1 MSDRSVW
8 SISSVSSVLPRRL
21 LIAAVSSAVLAACGG
36 GNGSGIALPLLEA
49 APAPAPAPATAAPP
63 AQDSSAGLPH
73 QLTGWAALPDTFRWP
88 GPTTGQFISSAL
100 GVTPPFVGGQPL
112 PGFSAMLKNDDG
124 TWTAMPDNGYGSK
137 GNSSDFVVG
146 FYNVSIDFRTVPNGT
161 TVPGTVKVNSH
172 VAFNDAKG
180 FLKDG
185 KGVDLKI
192 IADYANYQK
201 VTDNKVVDS
210 GIPVD
215 PRIVSGRLLTGFD
228 FDVESIARAKDGTW
242 FVGEEFGP
250 YILHFDKNGTLM
262 EDPVPHPFLRSPSN
276 PLVMSGSATA
286 TSLSSRGFESLAFN
300 GDGSRIFAV
309 PEAAPSL
316 ASLRPVAD
324 DERYLNFF
332 EFDPAAMLYTGKN
345 PVYKKDG
352 PAKDNQIVIGDMAN
366 VGGNKFVLIERD
378 SLYGAKAVVKRLY
391 MVDLDVKDAD
401 GVLKKTLL
409 VDLLNIS
416 DPKDI
421 GGPLPGV
428 PAGKF
433 SMPFDSVES
442 VEVVDDHTLAVAI
455 DTNFPTEDG
464 RVPGK
469 PDDTEVITIRFD
481 QALFKRTASK
491 S

>member
-1 MSDRSVW
+1 MSVRFA
-8 SISSVSSVLPRRL
+8 SSNLPRQL
-21 LIAAVSSAVLAACGG
+21 MLAVVSSAVLAACGG
-36 GNGSGIALPLLEA
+36 SDGGSVAFPPVA
-49 APAPAPAPATAAPP
+49 ATPAPPPAPAPAPQPP
-63 AQDSSAGLPH
+63 QDDSAGLPH
-73 QLTGWAALPDTFRWP
+73 KLTGWASLADTFRWP
-88 GPTTGQFISSAL
+88 GPTTGQFITATL
-100 GVTPPFVGGQPL
+100 GVTPPFLNGQPL
-112 PGFSAMLKNDDG
+112 PGFSALLKNDDG

-137 GNSSDFVVG
+137 GNSGDFVVG
-146 FYNVSIDFRTVPNGT
+146 FYNVNIDFRTAANGT
-161 TVPGTVKVNSH
+161 TVPGTIKVNSH
-172 VAFNDAKG
+172 VNFNDANG

-192 IADYANYQK
+192 TADYANYQT
-201 VTDNKVVDS
+201 VSGNNLVDS
-210 GIPVD
+210 GKPVD
-215 PRIVSGRLLTGFD
+215 ARIVSGRLLTGFD
-228 FDVESIARAKDGTW
+228 LDVESIARAKDGTW

-262 EDPVPHPFLRSPSN
+262 GDPVPHPFLRSPSN
-276 PLVMSGSATA
+276 PLVMNDGATA

-300 GDGSRIFAV
+300 GDSSRLYAV

-332 EFDPAAMLYTGKN
+332 EFDPASMLYTGKN

-352 PAKDNQIVIGDMAN
+352 PAKDNQIVIGDMTN

-378 SLYGAKAVVKRLY
+378 SLYGSKAVVKRLY

-416 DPKDI
+416 DPMDI
-421 GGPLPGV
+421 GGPLASV
-428 PAGKF
+428 VAGKF

-442 VEVVDDHTLAVAI
+442 VEVVDDNTLAVAI

-481 QALFKRTASK
+481 QALFKRVASK
-491 S
+491 T

>member
-1 MSDRSVW
+1 MSVRFA
-8 SISSVSSVLPRRL
+8 SSNLPRHL
-21 LIAAVSSAVLAACGG
+21 MLAVVSSAVLAACGG
-36 GNGSGIALPLLEA
+36 SDGSGVAFPPVA
-49 APAPAPAPATAAPP
+49 ATPAPPPAPAPAPQPS
-63 AQDSSAGLPH
+63 QDDSAGLPH
-73 QLTGWAALPDTFRWP
+73 KLTGWASLADTFRWP
-88 GPTTGQFISSAL
+88 GPTTGQFITAAL
-100 GVTPPFVGGQPL
+100 GVTPPFVDGQPL
-112 PGFSAMLKNDDG
+112 PGFSALLKNDDG

-137 GNSSDFVVG
+137 GNSGDFVVG
-146 FYNVSIDFRTVPNGT
+146 FYNVNIDFRTAANGT

-172 VAFNDAKG
+172 VNFNDANG

-192 IADYANYQK
+192 TADYANYQT
-201 VTDNKVVDS
+201 VSGNNLVDS
-210 GIPVD
+210 GKPVD
-215 PRIVSGRLLTGFD
+215 ARIVSGRLLTGFD
-228 FDVESIARAKDGTW
+228 LDVESIARAKDGTW

-262 EDPVPHPFLRSPSN
+262 GDPVPHPFLRSPSN
-276 PLVMSGSATA
+276 PLVMNDGATA

-300 GDGSRIFAV
+300 GDSSRLYAV

-332 EFDPAAMLYTGKN
+332 EFDPASMLYTGKN

-352 PAKDNQIVIGDMAN
+352 PAKDNQIVIGDMTN

-378 SLYGAKAVVKRLY
+378 SLYGSKAVVKRLY
-391 MVDLDVKDAD
+391 MVDLDVKDAN

-416 DPKDI
+416 DPTDI
-421 GGPLPGV
+421 GGPLASV
-428 PAGKF
+428 VAGKF

-442 VEVVDDHTLAVAI
+442 VEVVDDNTLAVAI

-481 QALFKRTASK
+481 QALFKRVASK
-491 S
+491 T

>member
-1 MSDRSVW
+1 MSSRF
-8 SISSVSSVLPRRL
+8 ISLSLPRHIA
-21 LIAAVSSAVLAACGG
+21 IAAIASAVLAACGG
-36 GNGSGIALPLLEA
+36 GGSGSGIVLPPVA
-49 APAPAPAPATAAPP
+49 GIPAPSPAPAPAPAPAPQP
-63 AQDSSAGLPH
+63 SPDPSAGLPH
-73 QLTGWAALPDTFRWP
+73 KLTGWASLPASFRQP
-88 GPTTGQFISSAL
+88 GPTTGQFITAAL
-100 GVTPPFVGGQPL
+100 GVTPPFVDGQPL
-112 PGFSAMLKNDDG
+112 PGFSALLKNDDG

-137 GNSSDFVVG
+137 SNSGDFVVG
-146 FYNVSIDFRTVPNGT
+146 FYNVSIDFRTASNGT

-172 VAFNDAKG
+172 VAFNDSKG

-192 IADYANYQK
+192 TADFANYQT
-201 VTDNKVVDS
+201 VSGNNLVDS
-210 GIPVD
+210 GKPVD

-228 FDVESIARAKDGTW
+228 LDVESIARAKDGTY

-250 YILHFDKNGTLM
+250 YILHFDKDGTLM
-262 EDPVPHPFLRSPSN
+262 SDPVPHPFLRSPSN
-276 PLVMSGSATA
+276 PLVMNEGATA

-300 GDGSRIFAV
+300 ADKTRLYAV

-332 EFDPAAMLYTGKN
+332 EFDPASMLYTGKN
-345 PVYKKDG
+345 PVYRKDG
-352 PAKDNQIVIGDMAN
+352 PAKDNQIVIGDMTN
-366 VGGNKFVLIERD
+366 IGGNRFVLIERD
-378 SLYGAKAVVKRLY
+378 SLYGSKAVVKRLY

-416 DPKDI
+416 DPDDI
-421 GGPLPGV
+421 GGPLANV
-428 PAGKF
+428 ANGKF

-442 VEVVDDHTLAVAI
+442 VEVVDDYTLAVAI

-469 PDDTEVITIRFD
+469 PDDTEIITIRFE
-481 QALFKRTASK
+481 QPLFKRAASK
-491 S
+491 T